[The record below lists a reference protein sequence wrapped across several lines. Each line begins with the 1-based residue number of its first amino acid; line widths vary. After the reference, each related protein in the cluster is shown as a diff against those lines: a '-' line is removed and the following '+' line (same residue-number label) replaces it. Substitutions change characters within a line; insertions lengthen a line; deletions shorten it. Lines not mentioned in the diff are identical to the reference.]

1 MYAPHLGE
9 FYIKMEISN
18 QMHLGILALPN
29 NSTPAEKIRRRLSLQ
44 ENIPAPVRL
53 CGYHDFI
60 YHHKHLTLHCISR
73 VVMP

>member
-29 NSTPAEKIRRRLSLQ
+29 NSTPAEKIHRRLSLQ
-44 ENIPAPVRL
+44 E
-53 CGYHDFI
+53 FI
-60 YHHKHLTLHCISR
+60 WKPMLQK
-73 VVMP
+73 